1 MSNTNHRDVYVL
13 GGQGHGRVAIDVLI
27 SNHLKVFGILDPN
40 LERGARVLGVPVLGN
55 DNFLVGVSP
64 EKVLL
69 INGMGA
75 NPGVFRRTQLFND
88 MKKKG
93 FKFKTIQ
100 HATVVM
106 GSACYFDEGA
116 QVMAGA
122 VLQNQIKVGMN
133 AVINTR
139 ASVDHDCR
147 IARHAVVSPGS
158 ILCGEV
164 LIQEA
169 AFIGAGAMIL
179 PGVAV
184 GKYAI
189 VGAGSVV
196 TKDVP
201 DGWVVA
207 GSPAVRI
214 GMNQHERLEESCCS

>member
-1 MSNTNHRDVYVL
+1 MSDTRHRDVYVL
-13 GGQGHGRVAIDVLI
+13 GGQGHGRVVIDVFI
-27 SNHLKVFGILDPN
+27 SNHFKVTGILDPN
-40 LERGARVLGVPVLGN
+40 LERGSQVLGVPVLGD

-69 INGMGA
+69 INGIGA
-75 NPGVFRRTQLFND
+75 NPGVFRRTQLFNN

-93 FKFKTIQ
+93 FTFKTIQ
-100 HATVVM
+100 HVTAVM

-122 VLQNQIKVGMN
+122 VLQNQVSVGIN
-133 AVINTR
+133 AVVNTR
-139 ASVDHDCR
+139 VSVDHDCK
-147 IARHAVVSPGS
+147 IARHAVISPGS
-158 ILCGEV
+158 ILCGDV

-179 PGVAV
+179 PGVTV

-201 DGWVVA
+201 SGWIVA
-207 GSPAVRI
+207 GNPANKI
-214 GMNQHERLEESCCS
+214 GISQDERLEACCST